1 VLGET
6 TPNEILDI
14 EEVAEVPF
22 VAMSAIPKPHEF
34 CGTSIFER
42 VRQIQDM
49 KTAVMRS
56 TLDSYYQ
63 NVNKIKVV
71 QEGQVNLDDL
81 LVNRPGGIIRAKGH
95 NAVTEIGGT
104 PLGPEGMALLQW
116 ADEQKRSRVGV
127 STDMAGQN
135 QLVNNES
142 AHAVERM
149 MSAQEM
155 LGNLIVRSIAE
166 TGIRPAYRMIRDL
179 LVRFQNATTPFKFRG
194 NWVNVNPADWGDR
207 SRMMVTVGTGAGEDQ
222 QRMASLQQIYQ
233 IQREM
238 QQSDPMQSMVAPG
251 HLFATLNDFIGLS
264 GLSEASKYFADPN
277 SPEGQQFAQQKAQE
291 GQQAQQKEMEMQQ
304 VQLQMQQTSVQAQA
318 QVAQAEMAKA
328 QAQAQNNQLKAQIDS
343 MKAAHTQEID
353 QIKAALQAV
362 KDEKKQAFDY
372 DKLRTDAALRLTELE
387 VQAKRDLS
395 QQNADNKAEKVSEDR
410 PTKGGKEGPGSES

>member
-1 VLGET
+1 
-6 TPNEILDI
+6 
-14 EEVAEVPF
+14 
-22 VAMSAIPKPHEF
+22 
-34 CGTSIFER
+34 
-42 VRQIQDM
+42 
-49 KTAVMRS
+49 
-56 TLDSYYQ
+56 
-63 NVNKIKVV
+63 
-71 QEGQVNLDDL
+71 
-81 LVNRPGGIIRAKGH
+81 
-95 NAVTEIGGT
+95 
-104 PLGPEGMALLQW
+104 MALLQW

-238 QQSDPMQSMVAPG
+238 QQSDPMQAMVSPA

-264 GLSEASKYFADPN
+264 GLSEASKYFADPS

-291 GQQAQQKEMEMQQ
+291 GQQGPAERHGDA
-304 VQLQMQQTSVQAQA
+304 TGSVA
-318 QVAQAEMAKA
+318 
-328 QAQAQNNQLKAQIDS
+328 
-343 MKAAHTQEID
+343 
-353 QIKAALQAV
+353 
-362 KDEKKQAFDY
+362 
-372 DKLRTDAALRLTELE
+372 DAAD
-387 VQAKRDLS
+387 QCAGAGAGGAGRDG
-395 QQNADNKAEKVSEDR
+395 QGTGTGAEQPAQGADRQHEGRPHAGDR
-410 PTKGGKEGPGSES
+410 SDQGGDAGD